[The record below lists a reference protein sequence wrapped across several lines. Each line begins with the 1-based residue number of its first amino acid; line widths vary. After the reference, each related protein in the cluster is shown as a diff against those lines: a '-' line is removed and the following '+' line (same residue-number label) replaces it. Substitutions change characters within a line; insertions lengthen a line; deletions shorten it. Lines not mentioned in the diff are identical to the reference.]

1 MTGGE
6 ADDETAA
13 LSSTARQHGGTSAS
27 KDGLGRTCKDLL
39 CRTRSKRTKSCS
51 RIFCSDFL
59 AARAQALRFKTN
71 FNLFIESENKL
82 QKHYFIIISSCML
95 SYFVFALA
103 FPLIF
108 TNVGRVACSPASP
121 MAVYGT
127 YCAYILMST
136 FGEMAIISGMKRV
149 VNAEQKSAVSC
160 NRYVIAKWLQGQLAN
175 LCTFVHLCFIASAG
189 DCFRTGADTV
199 TAELDYL
206 RGGFDKDLHRVDAAI
221 NKDNGTAMVKA
232 VDPTAQARISNR
244 ALMVGLSS
252 ALALLAVPVVVG
264 SHYRRVKYV
273 WKSIKLQPT
282 VHRLLP
288 NAYRNSQLAW
298 LCNLQAANVVL
309 ESISLSDYMLAYG
322 GRVVAGK

>member
-1 MTGGE
+1 
-6 ADDETAA
+6 
-13 LSSTARQHGGTSAS
+13 
-27 KDGLGRTCKDLL
+27 
-39 CRTRSKRTKSCS
+39 
-51 RIFCSDFL
+51 
-59 AARAQALRFKTN
+59 
-71 FNLFIESENKL
+71 
-82 QKHYFIIISSCML
+82 
-95 SYFVFALA
+95 
-103 FPLIF
+103 
-108 TNVGRVACSPASP
+108 
-121 MAVYGT
+121 
-127 YCAYILMST
+127 MST

-175 LCTFVHLCFIASAG
+175 LCTFVHLCFIASAV

-206 RGGFDKDLHRVDAAI
+206 RGAADHELHKVDAAM
-221 NKDNGTAMVKA
+221 NKAAGTTMAKA
-232 VDPTAQARISNR
+232 VDPTAQERLSNR
-244 ALMVGLSS
+244 ALMVGLSA
-252 ALALLAVPVVVG
+252 ALALLAVPVFVG
-264 SHYRRVKYV
+264 SHYKRVKYV